1 MSTRHERLSNA
12 FNMLRSYIKSNDD
25 ARAFQMLTRIVNSE
39 VKKAKEVK
47 K

>member
-12 FNMLRSYIKSNDD
+12 FNMLRSFIKSNDD
-25 ARAFQMLTRIVNSE
+25 ARAFQMLERIVNAE
-39 VKKAKEVK
+39 IKKSKGK